1 MKFLVT
7 RNFSSRSMTHY
18 AHNTP
23 NGFSP
28 TVILQPATPTSG
40 GLLSFCGFAREIR
53 RQKMRQKSPTLRRV
67 RRERVSSRAGTFPLK
82 RHSQN
87 ETLTTNSRDCHMTPA
102 TGSPQ
107 CLMFTRLRGLAAEGV
122 FVSTAKNKSE

>member
-28 TVILQPATPTSG
+28 TVILQAATPRSG
-40 GLLSFCGFAREIR
+40 GLLSFCGFARGHVAP
-53 RQKMRQKSPTLRRV
+53 QAPQP
-67 RRERVSSRAGTFPLK
+67 ERDGNDK
-82 RHSQN
+82 
-87 ETLTTNSRDCHMTPA
+87 
-102 TGSPQ
+102 
-107 CLMFTRLRGLAAEGV
+107 FT
-122 FVSTAKNKSE
+122 